1 MPKNKFDSFYYGIG
15 LKMDEKSIDQMS
27 TQLEGKLNKVVD
39 KISNQVAL
47 MSAALK
53 KGTENIDLTALTESL
68 AEAQRELGHFQDFDP
83 GKLQQQITA
92 LGGTVE
98 KLGDTIGDVG
108 AQLKTFTD
116 DVTTRLSNIE
126 IKTSKQGKD
135 ALKADLKNL
144 ISSARLFN
152 DALKVNPDAPTEYIE
167 ELVKKVKSG
176 FKSLQDSGNSM
187 EMFADKTIAQY
198 FVTLANIFKDMDA
211 PVEKLR
217 IDLIS
222 MADAFRKNSNSDI
235 QEVFKNVGYSIEY
248 LNVYIKKAKA
258 NVEEYDKTIA
268 KLESRKRFNGGAIT
282 REDDKNLSFDDKI
295 KKIEDYYAQVETLDE
310 TDVNYGEKFSEIT
323 RHQIALIQAAEKELR
338 ELLKSGNGADALAKW
353 QNAFGAVDL
362 KDNKLSSMV
371 LNEYIAQAQE
381 DLNKVIDLRDKTEKA
396 IKQQQE
402 KLGKLLIQEESS
414 KKTKSDRTKTAKQNV
429 KGISAEV
436 EAKLKINQEEWT
448 KTINKALKDINNRG
462 NVTPINLPVNLPKTK
477 TVTSISKQL
486 QNIMKTMDKP
496 LMPVQKKNNLDGN
509 ELDTDA
515 KRVQKKFENFNEAL
529 KTARANVEKSLAEWN
544 KALKDAFTF
553 KIELLGL
560 DNKSVTDNITAHM
573 LPTVEAINMI
583 LEDKPLIF
591 HSNIDTLVEEIKA
604 KLQDIKI
611 DIGTGNV
618 NVNPQGLS
626 NVNLI
631 LGGIVGTGGGM
642 PQGNPPYTP
651 PATPPTVPSPT
662 EPNRSLITTNGKN
675 VDLQAI
681 YNDAASRI
689 KKMLDDTTDPS
700 EALKK
705 VKQGAQV
712 LYKQLIN
719 AEEGTQ
725 EYYEAQIQLTV
736 LLSKWRG
743 KIGGKNASEG
753 FKVPGVLGSRG
764 AEANWKKYL
773 VDNGIIPDTKNS
785 RFVSSVSKLEK
796 LYGLKQQGVKSTST
810 KTPKAKSIQT
820 AEDQMAAQ
828 LQAGKQIVEH
838 YIKLAKWAKAL
849 SPIAEGAD
857 IEIKESDFK
866 DSDTINRR
874 GKTYTKKHI
883 GTVIKGRKIQFE
895 DLDAFI
901 DEYEQSSSEEDR
913 QLFGFLKNLIDAY
926 KNNQQQL
933 DILLDELSDSD
944 VVGRYEFAD
953 NKEETLS
960 KDILSAYNAIMGETG
975 SKNEQQHLSAIFGK
989 YNIDLS
995 ELPSAKT
1002 YAEQWQIIEQQVI
1015 GREDLNFDDLMS
1027 ELGRLK
1033 GNVGKTY
1040 ENFMT
1045 LLKVSR
1051 AYMLAS
1057 NSLGEVGREASILMR
1072 GKKERVD
1079 KEIREYVPSLGRT
1092 RGTGKYIEAGR
1103 NQVVTEGIRQELGK
1117 LAVVFIDELGNAIA
1131 GFGAGKGVV
1140 DDKNYLSGRSAS
1152 YSQIVKFLSN
1162 ALNQA
1167 AQIAFDTSKKGT
1179 KSYEGVTKWSTPQDA
1194 PKLVSGDYKFTTVT
1208 TAKDKLS
1215 AQIEQAKKN
1224 KQNIEAEITK
1234 ETDDLAKYIKSEEDL
1249 SKVLD
1254 LSNTYAEKQKQI
1266 QENKDRVSRLN
1277 SEIGRL
1283 ASQRDNPESTYE
1295 EIVEQLLK
1303 EEQALLRLQKNR
1315 ADANVSGKSTEAI
1328 DKQISEQS
1336 KKIRSLEENAKYA
1349 YIAPTNDNG
1358 LKIIEAQQAALDSLN
1373 EQLRKETEAM
1383 EKQGATE
1390 KIEEL
1395 TRQKSPLVERV
1406 KSLRAEIDE
1415 ITNNF
1420 QVQLTEEQSKIVEQK
1435 KAEVAKLL
1443 QESKTEKS
1451 SRKKKDITT
1460 RIGILSDEI
1469 KRIERES
1476 KAPSEEQAA
1485 AIDAKKNEI
1494 DSLAKQISGYD
1505 IEIEKL
1511 QNESRIHAGPALF
1524 LRKEIEMR
1532 KKYIEQ
1538 LKHALQNRARVQSQE
1553 DIDRNI
1559 AENKAQ
1565 LDGLLQEQKTLTD
1578 ELNSIGVEL
1587 GKIGSPDVLESIKK
1601 IVDSLQNL
1609 RARLQRVDEQI
1620 SDATSKVKGAD
1631 KKTKLYYKDGKEVS
1645 YERAVADLP
1654 IAQSNHESAKYDLGK
1669 LREGYL
1675 TEQISFTT
1683 DVITKQKSGEI
1694 TQEKA
1699 NEILKLV
1706 PKLSELN
1713 QKFVDGKLSY
1723 QDYIK
1728 TIENA
1733 YVAMRNATT
1742 EEAKAS
1748 AKADAQRLANA
1759 VQLVKKYQDEVAI
1772 LNEIIKLKKPSE
1784 ASKEQ
1789 TKQKEH
1795 SESRS
1800 SSQSGTGSGGGSHGL
1815 PPSSPQPASG
1825 GTQANVGNVIPAGV
1839 GGNIIANIAGT
1850 GLATEGTVKAIYD
1863 LLSVKKNG
1871 DVDSKI
1877 EAIKQAIS
1885 VKEEEERAK
1894 AEEARKAQDAEAAR
1908 KRAEEEATRKAAEAE
1923 AAKRKAEEDAA
1934 KARAEAEE
1942 KARKAAEEQAR
1953 KEAAEK
1959 ARKEAELRAKEE
1971 AQKKAAEAE
1980 RKADEASRIAKE
1992 KAKHGGDIVG
2002 LKKKDLVDVLWSY
2015 TQDVQAGQKIFRERS
2030 FTIRNGVVESSVLGT
2045 HSMVMP
2051 YKGKVQGD
2059 IFGHIHPRNSMYSAQ
2074 DILAMEYRKQKNK
2087 NYNTD
2092 LLFTTSGMYKLDG
2105 IKNISGNVLQAIQD
2119 GLYDIENGQDVG
2131 VLSNEA
2137 ATRLKEYVV
2146 RSLAANDGAIFSKYE
2161 YDQNGK
2167 LHQTEFGNIQLSE
2180 QTIQEL
2186 LSYLKLRRKETE
2198 YNKEN
2203 DPALKE
2209 KKKLTGEESDRLTTL
2224 REAMKSNDSIKSFAK
2239 IKPTI
2244 EPLYVGKSATR
2255 LQNALDNDWDLG
2267 KFFNDLNNIVI
2278 DLQKVV
2284 PTVPGS
2290 LFEKIRDKVDGFV
2303 ENIDTV
2309 SDEDVSKFMND
2320 LKPDLKQWF
2329 GYSKSHIPDSRQK
2342 YKYDELGIQYNW
2354 DIYKKYG
2361 GLITEDTLDVQSM
2374 SLEDLRAELTR
2385 LENLRDN
2392 GEVEP
2397 RFATAENQK
2406 IIIEL
2411 LKNGIKVTGS
2421 AGKKDGS
2428 GGTGN
2433 KKQVKPKVVK
2443 MPTTAKADEFIRQV
2457 GDIKDLN
2464 KESSVYKQ
2472 YENTKSQ
2479 YDSAVSGAISK
2490 GDKLTKDEADRVRA
2504 LASEVTRLARQI
2516 VNASTSLDDFKQR
2529 GSDAFKFVTNDV
2541 DALRDEMTKM
2551 AYQNATDSQM
2561 LLSDIAYDE
2570 ATQKMSYSLTD
2581 LEGNVTKVRL
2591 AYNDLF
2597 GVILKTSDKS
2607 VDSAAKTYNAIE
2619 KELRNRIGVNNIT
2632 DTYGALA
2639 GTEQYQQYIDAY
2651 DKMIAAKDD
2660 VAAKGEMATKEER
2673 KNLLALVDTT
2683 EKARGKFEA
2692 LAKSTERFYS
2702 KVDADS
2708 VYTLPEGSSTDML
2721 SEIMKQRVLA
2731 SDDWKKSQQ
2740 QMIEDTWSFNDAE
2753 QQATYAVVDHNNQ
2766 LRQMVVVYDDGTRQI
2781 GQYVSETKK
2790 YTSGL
2795 DKFMN
2800 SLKGKW
2806 QEVLRYF
2813 MTFGSIYRVFGE
2825 LKKGVQYVQEIDL
2838 ALTELK
2844 KVTDE
2849 TEETYERFLNT
2860 AAKTADKVGST
2871 IKEVVSSTAD
2881 FARLGYSLEDAA
2893 KMAENAQ
2900 LLMNVSEFTDISS
2913 ATDTL
2918 ISAVQAFSYTA
2929 DETLHV
2935 VDILNKIGNNYAIST
2950 ADLASSLTRSSA
2962 ALVAAGNS
2970 MEEAVA
2976 LTAAA
2981 NTIIQDADSVGNAL
2995 KVVSMRIR
3003 GTSTKE
3009 LEAAGEETDGLVEST
3024 SKLYSKVKALTAVGG
3039 KEGISIL
3046 GDNGQYLST
3055 YEILT
3060 RIAERWDEI
3069 TQAGNDSALLEL
3081 LAGKT
3086 RGSVVAALLQQPD
3099 ILKDAYEDA
3108 MNAEG
3113 SALKENEKYLN
3124 SIQGRIDLFNNA
3136 VQTMWSN
3143 ALNDEVIK
3151 VFVNIGTQLVKWV
3164 DSLGLIKT
3172 LLIAI
3177 GTYVI
3182 QKNFKGD
3189 LFGGLFGDNTKSI
3202 DQIKSTLE
3210 SLKKAKD
3217 DAAKILAEDPNNKFK
3232 QKKFQKAKTAYT
3244 AYNDSVGSEIENYNN
3259 LIEKQKV
3266 AQENLNKAQH
3276 EFIKATREDV
3286 DPTTLEAY
3294 GNSVKNAK
3302 VELENVDLELEK
3314 IKVQTNAVGNSGVT
3328 AGQKIKAGFK
3338 SALPGIKRFGAEVA
3352 KSLAWSM
3359 AIAAVFET
3367 IYNIGGWLKA
3377 GWDVIK
3383 PKSAE
3388 DLQESLEKTESELSS
3403 VKSEL
3408 RSLESELD
3416 DTNDRIEELMNQ
3428 GSLTFIEQEELS
3440 KLKSATA
3447 ELKAQIALQKT
3458 LQESKQIA
3466 VNEQSIAATDAY
3478 LDTSFMSNQTKTEKQ
3493 EAWGET
3499 GEQIGQVIGTVGGGV
3514 AAAIM
3519 GAKLGGTIGTFFGG
3533 PAGTAV
3539 GIVVG
3544 SLIGKLLG
3552 NAIGEGIA
3560 GASYDSE
3567 QTVGEAMDEM
3577 IATRASLKQKQDEA
3591 LAKQDAKAYNEATE
3605 ALATYDNQMAK
3616 HISQIQA
3623 NYNAMDWET
3632 ATDEQKKTM
3641 IEYADWLSKY
3651 SISMGTDGAKSAA
3664 IERIFGEEADS
3675 EIKDIKKS
3683 IEDAMKSGKDFD
3695 FAEAFNRDSEAVTKF
3710 KDRLYDM
3717 GLTVADLKYYF
3728 LDLKQAEEE
3737 EKFSAYDTAVAVGNL
3752 SDAVESLTNA
3762 FSEFNEKGL
3771 VTGKTLASL
3780 NETFSSA
3787 GDAWLNYINIM
3798 ASGTAS
3804 TKEAQKV
3811 TEELLQE
3818 WANNKIMSEPFDLRT
3833 MEGIQEYLTTI
3844 NQLQALGVTNAKE
3857 YVDNLQKSVM
3867 INSIAKSIAP
3877 TSLENDKTLA
3887 QKKKERD
3894 EGKISVGAF
3903 DSWYAQNYKSDK
3915 ALMEDALSEYEK
3927 IYGIILSDKEKELL
3941 LEQAITAEKDK
3952 QAYEAAKTQASETE
3966 AADRVLEIAEDA
3978 YSAAEAAAGGWTK
3991 QSRRARTYV
4000 KTEYTKN
4007 GKTISQEEYNS
4018 LQAAKTAAEEAL
4030 QKAKEAREAL
4040 GEGMTAEE
4048 LATLEKAAEESA
4060 QAFKDKCE
4068 ELGIAV
4074 DVDLELQNKSDLV
4087 DQFQEVYDTLADAQK
4102 EYNENGGYVS
4112 VDTLQS
4118 LLALEP
4124 KYLAML
4130 YDENGQLK
4138 LNKETLLQ
4146 VAQARTLDMG
4156 IQAAQNVIE
4165 QASNALAAG
4174 KIDTLRELTDVTY
4187 DQADANWALVN
4198 SNLGILKTNIE
4209 KANTDPENEMYGQL
4223 SGVYEGIESQVNAIK
4238 DLTNRS
4244 VANIKNS
4251 FSSSGNTAKA
4261 EAEDAFQKAMDYW
4274 ENRIAANQA
4283 KYEQIQNEIDLL
4295 EKQGKMAGEEYYQ
4308 EQIKLENERLSLL
4321 EQQKAEAKKFLGTFK
4336 EGSDEWFIKIS
4347 PLIGKPISVTL

>member
-92 LGGTVE
+92 LSGTVE
-98 KLGDTIGDVG
+98 KLGGTIGDVG

-176 FKSLQDSGNSM
+176 FKSLQDSGNSI

-338 ELLKSGNGADALAKW
+338 ELLKSSNGADALAKW
-353 QNAFGAVDL
+353 QNAFGAVDP

-448 KTINKALKDINNRG
+448 KTINKALRDINNRG
-462 NVTPINLPVNLPKTK
+462 NVTPINIPVNLPKTK

-486 QNIMKTMDKP
+486 QGIMKTMDKP
-496 LMPVQKKNNLDGN
+496 LMPAQKKNNLDGN
-509 ELDTDA
+509 EPDTDA

-529 KTARANVEKSLAEWN
+529 KTARANVEKSLKEWN

-560 DNKSVTDNITAHM
+560 DNKSVTDNIAAHM

-611 DIGTGNV
+611 DIGAGNV

-651 PATPPTVPSPT
+651 PATPPTAPSPA
-662 EPNRSLITTNGKN
+662 EPNSSSITTNGKN

-753 FKVPGVLGSRG
+753 FKVQGVLGSRG

-773 VDNGIIPDTKNS
+773 VDNGIIPDTKNN

-796 LYGLKQQGVKSTST
+796 LYGLKQQSEKSTST
-810 KTPKAKSIQT
+810 KTPKTRSIQT
-820 AEDQMAAQ
+820 AEEQMAEQ

-849 SPIAEGAD
+849 GPIAEGAD

-866 DSDTINRR
+866 DSDTIKRR
-874 GKTYTKKHI
+874 GNVYTKKDV

-901 DEYEQSSSEEDR
+901 SEYEQSESEEYR

-926 KNNQQQL
+926 KSNQQRL
-933 DILLDELSDSD
+933 DSLLDELSDSD

-953 NKEETLS
+953 NKEEILAT
-960 KDILSAYNAIMGETG
+960 DIRSAYKTIMSKRG
-975 SKNEQQHLSAIFGK
+975 SKNAQQHLSTIFEK

-1079 KEIREYVPSLGRT
+1079 KEIREYVPSIGRT

-1103 NQVVTEGIRQELGK
+1103 NQVVTEGIRQELSK

-1140 DDKNYLSGRSAS
+1140 DDKHYLSGASAS
-1152 YSQIVKFLSN
+1152 FSQIIRFLTN

-1179 KSYEGVTKWSTPQDA
+1179 KSYEGVTKWSTPQVA
-1194 PKLVSGDYKFTTVT
+1194 TKPVAGDYKFTTVT

-1234 ETDDLAKYIKSEEDL
+1234 ETDELAKYIKSEEDL

-1266 QENKDRVSRLN
+1266 KANKDKIAELQ
-1277 SEIGRL
+1277 SEIDRL
-1283 ASQRDNPESTYE
+1283 ISQRDNPGKAYE

-1303 EEQALLRLQKNR
+1303 EEQVLIQLQKNR
-1315 ADANVSGKSTEAI
+1315 ADIKSSGKSTEAI

-1435 KAEVAKLL
+1435 RAEIAKLL

-1451 SRKKKDITT
+1451 SRKRKDITT

-1469 KRIERES
+1469 NRIERES

-1538 LKHALQNRARVQSQE
+1538 LKYALQNRARVQSQE

-1565 LDGLLQEQKTLTD
+1565 LDGLLQEQKVLTD
-1578 ELNSIGVEL
+1578 ELNSVGVEL

-1609 RARLQRVDEQI
+1609 RSRLQRVNEQI
-1620 SDATSKVKGAD
+1620 SDATSKVKSAD

-1645 YERAVADLP
+1645 YERAMADLP

-1669 LREGYL
+1669 FREGYL

-1699 NEILKLV
+1699 NELLKLV

-1713 QKFVDGKLSY
+1713 QKFIDGKLSY

-1728 TIENA
+1728 TVESA
-1733 YVAMRNATT
+1733 YVTMRNATT
-1742 EEAKAS
+1742 DEAKAS
-1748 AKADAQRLANA
+1748 AKADAQRLADA
-1759 VQLVKKYQDEVAI
+1759 VKLVKKYQDEVAI
-1772 LNEIIKLKKPSE
+1772 LNEIIKLKKPAE
-1784 ASKEQ
+1784 APKEQ
-1789 TKQKEH
+1789 TNRKGQ
-1795 SESRS
+1795 SESQS
-1800 SSQSGTGSGGGSHGL
+1800 SGRNSTG
-1815 PPSSPQPASG
+1815 ASG
-1825 GTQANVGNVIPAGV
+1825 GSQGTSQPSPQLMGGGANGNARNFIPTDAS
-1839 GGNIIANIAGT
+1839 GNIVVNLAET
-1850 GLATEGTVKAIYD
+1850 GLAKETTVKAIYD

-1894 AEEARKAQDAEAAR
+1894 AEAARKAQEAESAR
-1908 KRAEEEATRKAAEAE
+1908 KRAEEEAARKAAEAE
-1923 AAKRKAEEDAA
+1923 AVRRKAEEDAA
-1934 KARAEAEE
+1934 KARVEAEE
-1942 KARKAAEEQAR
+1942 KARKTAEEQAR
-1953 KEAAEK
+1953 KEAEKKAAEERARKDAEEKVRKEAEK
-1959 ARKEAELRAKEE
+1959 ARKEAESRAKEE

-1980 RKADEASRIAKE
+1980 PEKKKNTE
-1992 KAKHGGDIVG
+1992 KAFFETA
-2002 LKKKDLVDVLWSY
+2002 KKTYQETS
-2015 TQDVQAGQKIFRERS
+2015 AGNKVFREQRILS
-2030 FTIRNGVVESSVLGT
+2030 DGEQIIKEFTGLFGSIVAAVPNKFES
-2045 HSMVMP
+2045 H
-2051 YKGKVQGD
+2051 
-2059 IFGHIHPRNSMYSAQ
+2059 GHTHPRDSLYSGTDIRTMAQIRGFNSS
-2074 DILAMEYRKQKNK
+2074 
-2087 NYNTD
+2087 YNTD
-2092 LLFTTSGMYKLDG
+2092 WL
-2105 IKNISGNVLQAIQD
+2105 
-2119 GLYDIENGQDVG
+2119 
-2131 VLSNEA
+2131 
-2137 ATRLKEYVV
+2137 ATP
-2146 RSLAANDGAIFSKYE
+2146 
-2161 YDQNGK
+2161 
-2167 LHQTEFGNIQLSE
+2167 
-2180 QTIQEL
+2180 
-2186 LSYLKLRRKETE
+2186 SYI
-2198 YNKEN
+2198 Y
-2203 DPALKE
+2203 
-2209 KKKLTGEESDRLTTL
+2209 KLTGLANVPPAKLEHLAQIFEGFERSGMNSVLARKAKESELYH
-2224 REAMKSNDSIKSFAK
+2224 FA
-2239 IKPTI
+2239 
-2244 EPLYVGKSATR
+2244 
-2255 LQNALDNDWDLG
+2255 QDNG
-2267 KFFNDLNNIVI
+2267 LN
-2278 DLQKVV
+2278 
-2284 PTVPGS
+2284 
-2290 LFEKIRDKVDGFV
+2290 
-2303 ENIDTV
+2303 
-2309 SDEDVSKFMND
+2309 
-2320 LKPDLKQWF
+2320 
-2329 GYSKSHIPDSRQK
+2329 YSKNT
-2342 YKYDELGIQYNW
+2342 YDELGNLTNVLGDEAFISKEALAIIKEFINVCNELQTATGDKKQTLSDTREKLRDKLKQDAVVGPLMLSDNQEKDDERMRRRATSQKMRSSTLIQEAIDYDFDFSLFVNQFKDFFDALDKLGENIDPNSSLAQIKKHIQDLGDLDTSSAQSQ
-2354 DIYKKYG
+2354 DIIKKIQTLSKDVFGRSNSPHMDVRYLSELKEIALRDKSGKINRTIRQVKADGLLQSVTNQDDAPDEYKDKSIAE
-2361 GLITEDTLDVQSM
+2361 LK
-2374 SLEDLRAELTR
+2374 AELTR
-2385 LENLRDN
+2385 LEKLRDN
-2392 GEVEP
+2392 GEVDP

-2411 LKNGIKVTGS
+2411 LKNGIKVTGNV
-2421 AGKKDGS
+2421 GKKESSGS
-2428 GGTGN
+2428 TGG
-2433 KKQVKPKVVK
+2433 KKQAKPKVVK
-2443 MPTTAKADEFIRQV
+2443 MPTTAKADELIRQV
-2457 GDIKDLN
+2457 SGVKDLN
-2464 KESSVYKQ
+2464 KESTVYKQ
-2472 YENTKSQ
+2472 YESTKSQ
-2479 YDSAVSGAISK
+2479 YDNAVSSAIAK

-2504 LASEVTRLARQI
+2504 LANEVTRLARQI
-2516 VNASTSLDDFKQR
+2516 VKASTTLDDFKQR

-2541 DALRDEMTKM
+2541 DILRDEMTKM

-2619 KELRNRIGVNNIT
+2619 KELRNRIGINNIT

-2639 GTEQYQQYIDAY
+2639 ETKQYQQYIEAY

-2673 KNLLALVDTT
+2673 KNLLALVDVT

-2692 LAKSTERFYS
+2692 LAKSTEQFYS
-2702 KVDADS
+2702 KVDKAS
-2708 VYTLPEGSSTDML
+2708 VDDVSTELGSQSMSDV
-2721 SEIMKQRVLA
+2721 MKDYVLH
-2731 SDDWKKSQQ
+2731 SQEWKKSQQ
-2740 QMIEDTWSFNDAE
+2740 QMIIDTWSFNDAE

-2825 LKKGVQYVQEIDL
+2825 LRKGVQYVQEIDL

-2881 FARLGYSLEDAA
+2881 WARLGYSLEDAA
-2893 KMAENAQ
+2893 NLAESTSV
-2900 LLMNVSEFTDISS
+2900 LLNVSEFQSIDDATS
-2913 ATDTL
+2913 ALVSTM
-2918 ISAVQAFSYTA
+2918 QAFGYAAKDSM
-2929 DETLHV
+2929 HV
-2935 VDILNKIGNNYAIST
+2935 VDVMNEIGNNYAVSSDGIAT
-2950 ADLASSLTRSSA
+2950 ALQDSASSLMA
-2962 ALVAAGNS
+2962 ANNS
-2970 MEEAVA
+2970 YQEAVA
-2976 LTAAA
+2976 LIASA
-2981 NTIIQDADSVGNAL
+2981 NKVVQDPNSVGSAL
-2995 KVVSMRIR
+2995 RTISLRLR

-3009 LEAAGEETDGLVEST
+3009 LGEAGEDTEGVIT
-3024 SKLYSKVKALTAVGG
+3024 SKSKLRNKIKTLSGVDILTDTGAY
-3039 KEGISIL
+3039 K
-3046 GDNGQYLST
+3046 ST
-3055 YEILT
+3055 YEILL
-3060 RIAERWDEI
+3060 EI
-3069 TQAGNDSALLEL
+3069 SKVWKDMSDIDQAALLEII
-3081 LAGKT
+3081 AGKT
-3086 RGSVVAALLQQPD
+3086 RSNTAAA
-3099 ILKDAYEDA
+3099 ILSNTTDLENAYVDAL
-3108 MNAEG
+3108 NAEG
-3113 SALKENEKYLN
+3113 SALEENEKYLN

-3232 QKKFQKAKTAYT
+3232 QKKFQKAETAYT
-3244 AYNDSVGSEIENYNN
+3244 AYNDSVGSEIETYNN

-3314 IKVQTNAVGNSGVT
+3314 IKVQTNAVGNSGMT

-3447 ELKAQIALQKT
+3447 ELKAQIALKET
-3458 LQESKQIA
+3458 LQKSLQTA
-3466 VNEQSIAATDAY
+3466 ANGQSISATDAY
-3478 LDTSFMSNQTKTEKQ
+3478 LDTSFMSDQTKTERQ
-3493 EAWGET
+3493 EAFGET
-3499 GEQIGQVIGTVGGGV
+3499 GEEIGKAVGVVGGALSGGLIVKLGVAIGT
-3514 AAAIM
+3514 AITP
-3519 GAKLGGTIGTFFGG
+3519 GL
-3533 PAGTAV
+3533 GTAI
-3539 GIVVG
+3539 GIAIG
-3544 SLIGKLLG
+3544 SLIGGLVGKF
-3552 NAIGEGIA
+3552 AGEGIA

-3605 ALATYDNQMAK
+3605 ALTTYDNQMAK

-3651 SISMGTDGAKSAA
+3651 SISMGTEGAKSAA

-3780 NETFSSA
+3780 NEIFSSA

-3867 INSIAKSIAP
+3867 INSIAKSVVS

-3887 QKKKERD
+3887 RKKKERD

-3915 ALMEDALSEYEK
+3915 ALMADALSEYEK
-3927 IYGIILSDKEKELL
+3927 IYGIILSDKEKELV

-3952 QAYEAAKTQASETE
+3952 QAAEAAKAQVSETE
-3966 AADRVLEIAEDA
+3966 AADRALEIAEDA
-3978 YSAAEAAAGGWTK
+3978 YNAAEVAAGGWTENK
-3991 QSRRARTYV
+3991 AVVRNRHKIRDVT
-4000 KTEYTKN
+4000 YTK
-4007 GKTISQEEYNS
+4007 GDKTISKEEYNS

-4074 DVDLELQNKSDLV
+4074 DVDLEFINASQSV
-4087 DQFQEVYDTLADAQK
+4087 DDIQSIFDTLKDAQK
-4102 EYNENGGYVS
+4102 EYNEEGYFS

-4118 LLALEP
+4118 LLELEP
-4124 KYLAML
+4124 KYLAL
-4130 YDENGQLK
+4130 LIDENGNLNLNEQTLYDVAIARITDMKLKQQDAILSEAEQLATAGTIDALYQQIDATYGMSDAYDVLIERR
-4138 LNKETLLQ
+4138 LNNIRAILEERK
-4146 VAQARTLDMG
+4146 
-4156 IQAAQNVIE
+4156 
-4165 QASNALAAG
+4165 ALADGEEG
-4174 KIDTLRELTDVTY
+4174 KLDSSFDVNGYISSIRHQLTAV
-4187 DQADANWALVN
+4187 
-4198 SNLGILKTNIE
+4198 
-4209 KANTDPENEMYGQL
+4209 
-4223 SGVYEGIESQVNAIK
+4223 ESAATSSIN
-4238 DLTNRS
+4238 
-4244 VANIKNS
+4244 NIKNS
-4251 FSSSGNTAKA
+4251 LSSSGNTAKA

-4336 EGSDEWFIKIS
+4336 EGSDEWFRT
-4347 PLIGKPISVTL
+4347 KPA